1 MEKKRT
7 VSFSMT
13 EKQYLRFKEDAENR
27 GQTVAQY
34 FKTAAFSFLHKYE
47 YKHKSGPTSTDMES
61 G

>member
-7 VSFSMT
+7 VSFSLS
-13 EKQYLRFKEDAENR
+13 EEEYLRFKEDAEKR
-27 GQTVAQY
+27 GQTLAQY
-34 FKTAAFSFLHKYE
+34 CKTATFSHFHKYE